1 MLIQFMAAIGGS
13 FFPVSQFPAWMQ
25 PLHYASVNG
34 WAIDGILAVMRG
46 GNAVAILPNV
56 AALMA
61 MATLFFAIGSWRLR
75 WE

>member
-1 MLIQFMAAIGGS
+1 MAAVGGS

-34 WAIDGILAVMRG
+34 WAIDAVLAVMRG
-46 GNAVAILPNV
+46 GSAVSVLPNV
-56 AALMA
+56 VALLA
-61 MATLFFAIGSWRLR
+61 IAGAFFAIGSWRLR